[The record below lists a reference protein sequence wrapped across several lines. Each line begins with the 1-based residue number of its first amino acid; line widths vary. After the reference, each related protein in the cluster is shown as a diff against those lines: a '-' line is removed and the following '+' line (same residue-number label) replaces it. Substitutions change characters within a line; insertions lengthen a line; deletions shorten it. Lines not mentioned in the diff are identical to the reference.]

1 MKDPITLVIADDHP
15 LFRAGV
21 RQAIEADAS
30 LQIVGEAADGEKA
43 LSLIRQKSPQVAV
56 LDIQMP
62 SMTGLVVAE
71 TLLSQNSSTNVILLT
86 MFNDQ
91 KMFFQAMDI
100 GVKGYVLKDAALQ
113 DIIHAIHAVADER
126 YYLSPALSGLLVA
139 KRNLRAAPTTEG
151 SPVELLTPSERQIV
165 SLIAELKS
173 NKEIADR
180 LFISHRTVE
189 NHRVNISRKLGLR
202 GPNSLLKFAI
212 QNKPLL

>member
-21 RQAIEADAS
+21 RQAIEADTS
-30 LQIVGEAADGEKA
+30 LQIVGEAADGETA
-43 LSLIRQKSPQVAV
+43 LAVINEKQPRVTV

-62 SMTGLVVAE
+62 KMTGLLVAE
-71 TLLSQNSSTNVILLT
+71 TLLSQNSVTSVILLT

-126 YYLSPALSGLLVA
+126 YYLSPALSGLLIA
-139 KRNLRAAPTTEG
+139 KRSQSPPHIPEG
-151 SPVELLTPSERQIV
+151 SSVDLLTPAERQIV

-173 NKEIADR
+173 NREIADR

-202 GPNSLLKFAI
+202 GTNSLLKFAI